1 MGALDPSADTQVDYV
16 HAVGDGLLD
25 VRDEGVAECAAAV
38 VDERGAVS
46 REQVVIMKFDAR
58 SDAAHRRRETHRL
71 AVHADGPGR
80 VAPANGPGDVRA
92 VVEEQRP
99 ARIEETGSAEEDVM
113 GDAPRGA
120 TGGDERMGVVDSRVD
135 DADLH
140 AREVADRTR

>member
-25 VRDEGVAECAAAV
+25 RRDDVVAERTPAM

-46 REQVVIMKFDAR
+46 GEHVVIMQFDAR
-58 SDAAHRRRETHRL
+58 SDAAHRRREIHRL
-71 AVHADGPGR
+71 AVDADGPGR
-80 VAPANGPGDVRA
+80 VAPADRPGDVRA

-99 ARIEETGSAEEDVM
+99 ARIEEAGPAEEDVM

-120 TGGDERMGVVDSRVD
+120 TRRDERMGVVDSRVD